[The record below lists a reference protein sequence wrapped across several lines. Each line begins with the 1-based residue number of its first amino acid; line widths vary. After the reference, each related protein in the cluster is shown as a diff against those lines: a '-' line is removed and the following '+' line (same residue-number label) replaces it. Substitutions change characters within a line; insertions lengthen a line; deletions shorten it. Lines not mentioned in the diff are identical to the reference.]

1 MSHTGVVRDHPPLPC
16 LVHCHWNLVCTA
28 GQKTDRVR
36 IKMTEKEA
44 YILKGFKGFVK
55 LVHEGGSTCLL
66 SAVKICGHQDGVRC
80 DQLEQATIVI
90 N

>member
-1 MSHTGVVRDHPPLPC
+1 
-16 LVHCHWNLVCTA
+16 
-28 GQKTDRVR
+28 
-36 IKMTEKEA
+36 MTEKEA

-80 DQLEQATIVI
+80 DQLEQATIVL
-90 N
+90 NQTTPRHYKAYTRNEYQTCRLKKVDKAKPACS